1 MIRQAAFCLAV
12 IAGLTGC
19 NYLVPVRSTD
29 AYNAQECAYVGTFEE
44 INNPGQLSLGTLK
57 HYLDT
62 TGVEYRVKR
71 RAYAAGANHLVWLY
85 NHSEAA
91 GAMAYDCPAGE
102 TPLTGQMAARDPI
115 IRRQR

>member
-1 MIRQAAFCLAV
+1 MIRQAAFYLAV
-12 IAGLTGC
+12 FAGLTGC
-19 NYLVPVRSTD
+19 TYVVPVTSTD
-29 AYNAQECAYVGTFEE
+29 AYNVPHCVYIGTFEE
-44 INNPGQLSLGTLK
+44 INNPGQVSFGTLK

-71 RAYAAGANHLVWLY
+71 RAYASGATHLVWLY

-102 TPLTGQMAARDPI
+102 APLTRPMAARNPVTSS
-115 IRRQR
+115 RR

>member
-1 MIRQAAFCLAV
+1 MMRHVALCLAV

-19 NYLVPVRSTD
+19 SYVVPVTSTD
-29 AYNAQECAYVGTFEE
+29 EYNVQECTYVGTFEE

-57 HYLDT
+57 HYIDT

-71 RAYAAGANHLVWLY
+71 RAYASGATHLVWLY

-91 GAMAYDCPAGE
+91 GAMAYDCPAGQV
-102 TPLTGQMAARDPI
+102 PLTGQMAARDPI
-115 IRRQR
+115 ARRQR

>member
-1 MIRQAAFCLAV
+1 MMQHAALCLAV

-19 NYLVPVRSTD
+19 SYVVPVTSTD
-29 AYNAQECAYVGTFEE
+29 EYNVQECAYVGTFEE

-57 HYLDT
+57 HYIDT

-71 RAYAAGANHLVWLY
+71 RAYASGATHLVWLY

-91 GAMAYDCPAGE
+91 GAMAYDCPAGQA
-102 TPLTGQMAARDPI
+102 PLTGQMAARDTVA
-115 IRRQR
+115 RRHR